1 MWAAC
6 RREIW
11 SASGVWAPE
20 LSSTI
25 LGMLS
30 LYRQELGRSGLILGI
45 VLGTRSIEI
54 RNVKPFHAY
63 LEIQPNSGFVLQIQ
77 KLDELLT

>member
-1 MWAAC
+1 
-6 RREIW
+6 
-11 SASGVWAPE
+11 
-20 LSSTI
+20 
-25 LGMLS
+25 MLS

-54 RNVKPFHAY
+54 RNVKSFHAY
-63 LEIQPNSGFVLQIQ
+63 LEIQPDSGFVLQIQ